1 MTENG
6 TISLVDASALRCI
19 STVSESPEAVKGS
32 TRKAMVTGGAAILL
46 GIHGGIAAWLASSP
60 SEAHASLRRD
70 EIPGSFTRNQ
80 LNLSRAICQQEP
92 WSTFRMFAEDAKDQ
106 RIWNPTQVF
115 GVSADRLV
123 ELDAAITLSVIAE
136 DFDYAP
142 KKFKV
147 DSLAAKIKEA
157 ALKLGIKEHIEPDS
171 SLAQR
176 VIAAGVNSW
185 VRTHISYNNA
195 LLEDETSLPHA
206 TLALYWTSETLLQQR
221 QCFAIC
227 GGFARLTHDL
237 SIAAGLSSHLMLGVI
252 RDDGNRIP
260 SRRNHAW
267 VQHEFPSKDGNA
279 SFFCSSDNT
288 IGRINI
294 KKAPELKGKI
304 HSPCC
309 LPAYPMDWGYYLWRE
324 HALGVDGISE
334 KSVPENL
341 KLQRCTEQEWRQVD
355 RCGPESLLAKMEENM
370 AGATVDIKPL

>member
-6 TISLVDASALRCI
+6 TVSLVNASDSRYI
-19 STVSESPEAVKGS
+19 SSVSESPEVTQGR
-32 TRKAMVTGGAAILL
+32 TRKEIVTGGAAILL
-46 GIHGGIAAWLASSP
+46 GIHGGITALFAATP

-185 VRTHISYNNA
+185 VRTHLSYNNA
-195 LLEDETSLPHA
+195 LVDPKAQPYSVR
-206 TLALYWTSETLLQQR
+206 ALYWTSETLLQQK
-221 QCFAIC
+221 QCFAVCAGI
-227 GGFARLTHDL
+227 GRLTHDL
-237 SIAAGLSSHLMLGVI
+237 SVAAGLSSRLMLGVV
-252 RDDGNRIP
+252 RDYGNQIP
-260 SRRNHAW
+260 ASFTHIWA
-267 VQHEFPSKDGNA
+267 QHEFSSKDGGA
-279 SFFCSSDNT
+279 SFLCPSDNT
-288 IGRINI
+288 IGRINL
-294 KKAPELKGKI
+294 KRARELKGKI